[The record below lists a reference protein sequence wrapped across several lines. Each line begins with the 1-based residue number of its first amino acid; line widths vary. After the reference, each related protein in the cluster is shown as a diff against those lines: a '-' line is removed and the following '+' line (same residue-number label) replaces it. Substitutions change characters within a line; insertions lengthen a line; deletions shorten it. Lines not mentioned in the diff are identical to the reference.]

1 MGRNDIK
8 LYHQVCLINNLNIV
22 DLVMFNLTNRLNSS
36 DNIKIIEED
45 EKIQNIFQK
54 LITWS

>member
-8 LYHQVCLINNLNIV
+8 LYHQVCLINNLNIF
-22 DLVMFNLTNRLNSS
+22 DLIMFNLTNRLNSS